1 MTIKELR
8 QLTGLSQSQFSQKF
22 NIPVRTLQNWEIGKA
37 QPAPYIPEM
46 IEKILT
52 LEAGAAKN
60 K

>member
-8 QLTGLSQSQFSQKF
+8 QQMGLSQAAFANKF
-22 NIPVRTLQNWEIGKA
+22 NIPVKTLQNWEIGRA

-46 IEKILT
+46 IEKILS